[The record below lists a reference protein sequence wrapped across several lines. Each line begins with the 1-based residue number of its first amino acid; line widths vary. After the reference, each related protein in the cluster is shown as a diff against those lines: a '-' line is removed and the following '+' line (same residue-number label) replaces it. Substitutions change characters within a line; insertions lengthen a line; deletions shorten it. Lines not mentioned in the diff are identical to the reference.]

1 MFIYILK
8 RCLPLGVTL
17 HPKQYS
23 PGDNQKIKKWDKIER
38 RRMSPSVWTHNGRWN
53 MPDEGR
59 TRQHT
64 HTHTQWIF
72 GSVRIIQATFHS
84 RRQWDPTLFY
94 TRESIVLDHDNERH
108 ELVVW
113 QWHDISYQTCTNWLN
128 HSWCIYRCNWGTL
141 TQRKKTRKRTITR
154 RGWDMWIYVCVLV

>member
-23 PGDNQKIKKWDKIER
+23 RGDNQKIKKWDKIER

-64 HTHTQWIF
+64 HTHNESLVRFVSFRQRFIHGDNGTQHYSILENRLYWITTTNGMNLSYDSGTTSHIRLVLI
-72 GSVRIIQATFHS
+72 GSIIHDA
-84 RRQWDPTLFY
+84 Y
-94 TRESIVLDHDNERH
+94 IVAIGEH
-108 ELVVW
+108 
-113 QWHDISYQTCTNWLN
+113 
-128 HSWCIYRCNWGTL
+128 
-141 TQRKKTRKRTITR
+141 
-154 RGWDMWIYVCVLV
+154 